1 MIGYSFLIRYC
12 RRPHK
17 CAIHFRWILACLIS
31 RACISASHD
40 VISNFDECAAQ
51 ADPIDGGRGW
61 QLHDDVCGSSL
72 HIEAVFAVEC
82 ARVED
87 LLSIDDLV
95 DLLPEGGPLDALL
108 KGALALLA

>member
-1 MIGYSFLIRYC
+1 
-12 RRPHK
+12 
-17 CAIHFRWILACLIS
+17 
-31 RACISASHD
+31 
-40 VISNFDECAAQ
+40 V
-51 ADPIDGGRGW
+51 
-61 QLHDDVCGSSL
+61 
-72 HIEAVFAVEC
+72 AVFAVEC